1 MRWQARNNNQ
11 VMKVGL
17 MEQHLSLGDISPN
30 KLYIGG
36 HWTEALGEAHHPVFN
51 PATGQKFS
59 VVSEAGHADIDSAVQ
74 AAHNALEDRAWAA
87 MLPNSRAALL
97 WDIAAII
104 DDHAD
109 ELALLET
116 RDQGQPLHIA
126 RNMSVKGAAEHF
138 RYFAGWTTKLDGTV
152 PSVSRQDA
160 MLYTQRVPVG
170 VCGLI
175 TPWNFP
181 LLIAAW
187 KLAPALATGNTA
199 VLKPSEFTSQS
210 TIRLVELMQQAGLPA
225 GVVNL
230 VTGGGA
236 VGAYMGEH
244 PGINKISFTGSTAV
258 GRSLIGAAQ
267 GNLKRLSLELGG
279 KAASVVCQ
287 DADLEKSVPKNIA
300 NVVNNSGQVCGAL
313 SRFYIHESRYD
324 EFVEKVA
331 QGLEEVVVGSGE
343 DETTTMGPLTSQ
355 PHLVKVEA
363 LVQEALET
371 GAQAATGGQRMTGE
385 LGAGFFY
392 PPTLLTNVSDEQ
404 GVAREEIFGPVM
416 PVMTYSDEDDVV
428 RRVNDSEYGLSASV
442 WTENLARG
450 HNLASKIS
458 AGAVRVNTVSGLD
471 PAAPWGGMRA
481 SGWGREMGPDALD
494 AYTEVKATWIGLE

>member
-1 MRWQARNNNQ
+1 MQRL
-11 VMKVGL
+11 VSTEL
-17 MEQHLSLGDISPN
+17 SPN
-30 KLYIGG
+30 KLYIDGR
-36 HWTEALGEAHHPVFN
+36 WLEVSDDKSFAALN
-51 PATGQKFS
+51 PATGQQFAT
-59 VVSEAGHADIDSAVQ
+59 VSQAGQKDIDLAVA
-74 AAHNALEDRAWAA
+74 AAHRALESREWAA
-87 MLPNSRAALL
+87 MLPAARAALL
-97 WDIAAII
+97 WDIAAVI
-104 DDHAD
+104 DENAD

-116 RDQGQPLHIA
+116 RDQGQPLHVA
-126 RNMSVKGAAEHF
+126 RNMSVRGAAEHF
-138 RYFAGWTTKLDGTV
+138 RYFAGWTTKLDGSV
-152 PSVSRQDA
+152 PAVSRHDA
-160 MLYTQRVPVG
+160 MLYTQRVPIG

-187 KLAPALATGNTA
+187 KLAPALATGNT
-199 VLKPSEFTSQS
+199 VVIKPSEFTSQT
-210 TIRLVELMQQAGLPA
+210 TIRLVELMHDAGLPN

-230 VTGGGA
+230 VTGGGD
-236 VGAYMGEH
+236 VGAYMGQH

-279 KAASVVCQ
+279 KAASVVCH
-287 DADLEKSVPKNIA
+287 DADLDKSVPKNIA

-313 SRFYIHESRYD
+313 SRFYVHESRYD
-324 EFVEKVA
+324 EFMEKA
-331 QGLEEVVVGSGE
+331 EQGFRDIAVGPGE
-343 DETTTMGPLTSQ
+343 ADSTTMGPLTSE
-355 PHLVKVEA
+355 PHLSRVDA

-371 GAQAATGGQRMTGE
+371 GAQAVLGGARMTGD
-385 LGAGFFY
+385 LADGYFY
-392 PPTLLTNVSDEQ
+392 PPTLLANVTDTQ
-404 GVAREEIFGPVM
+404 DVAREEIFGPVM

-428 RRVNDSEYGLSASV
+428 RRVNDSNYGLSASI

-450 HNLASKIS
+450 HNLASRIS

>member
-1 MRWQARNNNQ
+1 MD
-11 VMKVGL
+11 
-17 MEQHLSLGDISPN
+17 QHLLARDQPPN
-30 KLYIGG
+30 KLYIDGR
-36 HWTEALGEAHHPVFN
+36 WIEASDQQEYAAYN
-51 PATGQKFS
+51 PATGQAFS
-59 VVSEAGHADIDSAVQ
+59 MVSQAGHADIDLAVE
-74 AAHNALEDRAWAA
+74 AAHRALESREWAA
-87 MLPNSRAALL
+87 MLPNSRAALM

-104 DDHAD
+104 DENAD
-109 ELALLET
+109 ELAALET
-116 RDQGQPLHIA
+116 RDQGQPLKVA
-126 RNMSVKGAAEHF
+126 RNMSVQGAAEHF
-138 RYFAGWTTKLDGTV
+138 RYFAGWTTKMDGRV

-199 VLKPSEFTSQS
+199 IIKPSEFTSQS
-210 TIRLVELMQQAGLPA
+210 TIRLVELMHEAGLPS

-230 VTGGGA
+230 VTGGGS
-236 VGAYMGEH
+236 VGAYMGKH
-244 PGINKISFTGSTAV
+244 RGINKISFTGSTAV
-258 GRSLIGAAQ
+258 GRSLVGASQ
-267 GNLKRLSLELGG
+267 GNMKRLSLELGG
-279 KAASVVCQ
+279 KAASVVCH
-287 DADLEKSVPKNIA
+287 DADLDKSVPKNIA

-324 EFVEKVA
+324 EFIEKVE
-331 QGLEEVVVGSGE
+331 QSLQSVVVGPGDDAS
-343 DETTTMGPLTSQ
+343 TTMGPLTSE
-355 PHLVKVEA
+355 PHLSRVDA

-371 GAQAATGGQRMTGE
+371 GAQARTGGQRISGDLAE
-385 LGAGFFY
+385 GYFY
-392 PPTLLTNVSDEQ
+392 PPTLLTDISEDQ
-404 GVAREEIFGPVM
+404 SVAREEIFGPVM
-416 PVMTYSDEDDVV
+416 PVMTYTDEDDVI
-428 RRVNDSEYGLSASV
+428 RRVNDSDYGLSASV

-471 PAAPWGGMRA
+471 PAAPWGGMRS